1 MVALG
6 LRLDQLDAQQRHAVE
21 VEAAPLCILAGPG
34 SGKTRVLTH
43 RIARRVE
50 DGSADPRRVLA
61 LTFTRRAANELR
73 SRLERIGVRDLGAVG
88 TFHSVALAQIRRH
101 RVDHERRPPAVLAN
115 RRPVLQ
121 ELLDERRPAPIGLAT
136 NEIDWACA
144 QSLTPDEYRH
154 GPGRRRVGDSMAR
167 SIGDLHQRYQ
177 DYKRR
182 RGLLDFDDLLI
193 ECARLLRT
201 EPSFRDAQ
209 HWLFRHVFVD
219 EFQDLNPTQ
228 FKLLQAW
235 MGDRLDLCVV
245 GDPDQAIYGWNGADA
260 GYLTSFREAFPTAEV
275 VELRTNH
282 RSAAPIVRAAAAV
295 LGRLGG
301 LDGDVTGTPPTV
313 TEYPDGDT
321 EALGIGRHLRHA
333 REPGT
338 KWNGH
343 AVLARTNDQ
352 LSVVARGLDQ
362 LDVPYR
368 IRGRGGVL
376 RLPEVAAVVDQLVA
390 SGPDIRATARDLVT
404 ELDGGPPARVALLA
418 EQYVHEDPAPHGNA
432 FRNWLRTVRPADLEG
447 DHDAVDLVTFHA
459 AKGLEWPH
467 VIIAGMEDG
476 FVPIRADDPEE
487 QRLLYVAV
495 SRAEQTLHLTW
506 AHERVVGGQRVERR
520 PSPWLSVIEAAN
532 IAPPPPPP
540 ERVGTLL
547 ESARGTVAPHTD
559 PTQRATLERL
569 QQWRDRTAR
578 ARRISTQAL
587 LSDRALERVA
597 AAAPHDLDALAE
609 AVQTRP
615 ERLRRIGNEIL
626 AVVDGP

>member
-1 MVALG
+1 
-6 LRLDQLDAQQRHAVE
+6 
-21 VEAAPLCILAGPG
+21 
-34 SGKTRVLTH
+34 
-43 RIARRVE
+43 
-50 DGSADPRRVLA
+50 

-73 SRLERIGVRDLGAVG
+73 SRLERIGVRDVGAVG
-88 TFHSVALAQIRRH
+88 TFHAVALAQIRRH
-101 RVDHERRPPAVLAN
+101 RVDHERRPPAVLGS

-121 ELLDERRPAPIGLAT
+121 ELQDDRRPVPIGLAT
-136 NEIDWACA
+136 TEIDWACA

-167 SIGDLHQRYQ
+167 SIGDLHHRYQ
-177 DYKRR
+177 QYKQR

-193 ECARLLRT
+193 ECTRLLRT

-219 EFQDLNPTQ
+219 EFQDLNRTQ
-228 FKLLQAW
+228 FDLLQAW
-235 MGDRLDLCVV
+235 MGDRVDLCVV

-260 GYLTSFREAFPTAEV
+260 GYLTSFTQAFPTAEV

-282 RSAAPIVRAAAAV
+282 RSTAPIVRASNAV
-295 LGRLGG
+295 LGRLDDDQPAEEA
-301 LDGDVTGTPPTV
+301 DGVYGKPPTV
-313 TEYPDGDT
+313 TEYPDGDA

-338 KWNGH
+338 RWSHH

-352 LSVVARGLDQ
+352 LSVIARALDE

-390 SGPDIRATARDLVT
+390 AGPDIGATARDLVT
-404 ELDGGPPARVALLA
+404 ELDGGPPARVAVLA
-418 EQYVHEDPAPHGNA
+418 EQYVSEDPAPHGNA
-432 FRNWLRTVRPADLEG
+432 FRSWLRTVRPADLEG
-447 DHDAVDLVTFHA
+447 EHDAVDLVTFHA

-467 VIIAGMEDG
+467 VIIAGVEDG

-487 QRLLYVAV
+487 QRLLYVAL

-506 AHERVVGGQRVERR
+506 ARSRVVGRQRVERN
-520 PSPWLSVIEAAN
+520 PSPWLPVIEAAN
-532 IAPPPPPP
+532 VAPPPPPP
-540 ERVGTLL
+540 ERIGNLL
-547 ESARGTVAPHTD
+547 RTARDTVAPHTD
-559 PTQRATLERL
+559 PAQRATFERL

-578 ARRISTQAL
+578 A
-587 LSDRALERVA
+587 
-597 AAAPHDLDALAE
+597 
-609 AVQTRP
+609 
-615 ERLRRIGNEIL
+615 
-626 AVVDGP
+626 